1 MQGHFDPVIVVLSV
15 LTAVLSVY
23 VALDLTGRVAA
34 AEGPAR
40 WAWVVAGA
48 LATGVGL
55 WTMHF
60 TGMLALHLPVEVSYA
75 LSGVGLALLIAVG
88 ASVVSLLAG
97 AFTRWLSITVVA
109 AGFILG
115 IGMGAMH
122 VVAMGAMR
130 MAATPRFDNRL
141 ITASMVIA
149 IAAGIALIAVAARLR
164 SDETWRGW
172 RRRAM
177 AALVIGPMIAI
188 MHYTAMAGTS
198 FTPSPI
204 TVAEMLQPQLVA
216 THGLAF
222 TAIGGCLLLVLLA
235 LGGAAVDRTLRHR
248 LAVTTEH
255 ARLRTEAE
263 AARDA
268 AEAANRAK
276 SEFLAAM
283 SHELRTPLNAIAGYT
298 ELLEIGVHGPLNDE
312 QQQDVHRIQR
322 SQKHLLSLINDVLN
336 FAKIEAGKVQFHP
349 RAVHV
354 GALLD
359 TVETMILPQVQA
371 RGLNFTCNNSNR
383 DLTVFCDPEKAEQIL
398 LNLLSNAA
406 KFTATGG
413 HISVDVER
421 DAHSAR
427 IVVRDTGVGIPPD
440 KLDAIFEPFVQVER
454 NHTSSS
460 EGAGLGLA
468 ISRDLARAMNG
479 DLTVESEVGVGST
492 FTLTL
497 PVEADASHQLDSDV
511 SIRRQDA
518 TSAERGA

>member
-1 MQGHFDPVIVVLSV
+1 MGGYFDPVIVVFSV
-15 LTAVLSVY
+15 LTAALAVY

-34 AEGPAR
+34 AEGTAR
-40 WAWVVAGA
+40 WSWVIAGA

-75 LSGVGLALLIAVG
+75 LGGVGIALVIAVV
-88 ASVVSLLAG
+88 ASVISLLAG
-97 AFTRWLSITVVA
+97 AFMRALSLTVLA
-109 AGFILG
+109 AGIILG
-115 IGMGAMH
+115 LGMGAMH

-130 MAATPRFDNRL
+130 MAATPHFASGL
-141 ITASMVIA
+141 IILSMVIA
-149 IAAGIALIAVAARLR
+149 IAAGIGLVAVAARLR

-172 RRRAM
+172 RRRAL

-198 FTPSPI
+198 FTPSRM
-204 TVAEMLQPQLVA
+204 VRDAQESQRQLVA

-222 TAIGGCLLLVLLA
+222 TVIGGCVLLVLLA

-248 LAVTTEH
+248 FAVTAEH
-255 ARLRTEAE
+255 ARLRAEAE
-263 AARDA
+263 VARDA

-283 SHELRTPLNAIAGYT
+283 SHELRTPLNAIAGYA
-298 ELLEIGVHGPLNDE
+298 ELLEIGVHGPLNE
-312 QQQDVHRIQR
+312 QQREDIHRIQR

-336 FAKIEAGKVQFHP
+336 FAKVEAGKVQFHP
-349 RAVHV
+349 RVVHV
-354 GALLD
+354 GTLLD
-359 TVETMILPQVQA
+359 AVETMILPQVQA
-371 RGLNFTCNNSNR
+371 RGLHFECSSADR
-383 DLTVFCDPEKAEQIL
+383 DLGVFCDPEKAEQIL

-406 KFTATGG
+406 KFTAAGG
-413 HISVDVER
+413 RISVYVDR
-421 DAHSAR
+421 DRDLAR

-454 NHTSSS
+454 NHTRTV

-468 ISRDLARAMNG
+468 ISRDLARAMDG
-479 DLTVESEVGVGST
+479 DLTVESDVGVGSA

-497 PVEADASHQLDSDV
+497 PAATVSHDPNGDV
-511 SIRRQDA
+511 PTGRQGT
-518 TSAERGA
+518 TSMDRGA